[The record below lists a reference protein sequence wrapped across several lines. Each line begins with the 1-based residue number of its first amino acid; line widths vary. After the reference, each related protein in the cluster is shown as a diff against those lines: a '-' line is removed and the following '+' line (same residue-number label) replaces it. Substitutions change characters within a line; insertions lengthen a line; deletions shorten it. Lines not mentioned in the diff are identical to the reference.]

1 MFIKNRYISI
11 VYKSYLSIVG
21 NLNIGVLRLWLP
33 LVMSCLV
40 ATSCSTVLFGY
51 DAVPPLAKFQL
62 NRYFDLS
69 SNQQDVVERQL
80 EDIFDWHRKTQL
92 KEYSSFINQIT
103 DKVKAN
109 EPIAVVDIQRWRS
122 VSVGAWLPVANKVS
136 RPFTELALTLTPGQ
150 IEHMKKRFAKTNADM
165 RDDYVKANEK
175 GGANNVQVGQLA
187 RQKARATRIE
197 KRAEF
202 FFDDLTEAQLK
213 LISKRA
219 AQSPDAELAWYNERV
234 RRQQDFVAMLEVMRA
249 NKMDVNQSEPLMREY
264 LKAMWEPKDEKNARL
279 IIESAKASDET
290 IAQIYAIASSEQK
303 AYAVKK
309 LRGYSTDFDKLGKRY
324 ISDAR

>member
-21 NLNIGVLRLWLP
+21 NLNTGVLRPWLP
-33 LVMSCLV
+33 LIMSCFV
-40 ATSCSTVLFGY
+40 ATGCSTVLLGY
-51 DAVPPLAKFQL
+51 DAVPPLAKYQI
-62 NRYFDLS
+62 NRYFDLNS
-69 SNQQDVVERQL
+69 TQQDVVEKQL

-92 KEYSSFINQIT
+92 KEYSNFINQIT

-109 EPIAVVDIQRWRS
+109 EPISVADIQKWRLIS
-122 VSVGAWLPVANKVS
+122 LGAWVPVANKVS
-136 RPFTELALTLTPGQ
+136 RPFTELVLTLTPGQ

-175 GGANNVQVGQLA
+175 GGANNALLA

-197 KRAEF
+197 KRGDF
-202 FFDDLTEAQLK
+202 FFDDLTEAQYK
-213 LISKRA
+213 LIAKRA
-219 AQSPDAELAWYNERV
+219 AESPDAELAWYNERI
-234 RRQQDFVAMLEVMRA
+234 RRQQDFIALLDSIKTRKLDA
-249 NKMDVNQSEPLMREY
+249 NQAEPLMREY

-279 IIESAKASDET
+279 ITESGKAADET
-290 IAQIYAIASSEQK
+290 IVQIYAIATPDQK

-309 LRGYSTDFDKLGKRY
+309 LRGYAIDFDKLGKRY
-324 ISDAR
+324 VSDSR